1 MTVTRIRP
9 FLGDIV
15 DDEDLYVAPGRR
27 MPTLASAL
35 VVSARQQSGLTQA
48 ELAERAGVSRS
59 AISEI
64 ERGKRDP
71 GLEYLQRILRSAGLD
86 LLTRL
91 VAHDDHDEVLK
102 AHGAGLDPEARA
114 ARSRAMQEFYAEA
127 RQAMK
132 QSRPSIPK

>member
-1 MTVTRIRP
+1 MPVTRIRP
-9 FLGDIV
+9 YLGDIA
-15 DDEDLYVAPGRR
+15 DDKDLYVAPGRR

-64 ERGKRDP
+64 EHGKRDP
-71 GLEYLQRILRSAGLD
+71 GLEYLQRLLRSAGLD

-91 VAHDDHDEVLK
+91 VAHDDHDDVLK
-102 AHGAGLDPEARA
+102 AHGEGLDPEARA
-114 ARSRAMQEFYAEA
+114 ARSQAMQEFYAEA

-132 QSRPSIPK
+132 QSRPLIPK